1 MIMSVEEFKTF
12 VETDMA
18 EPLIEAKLQSLELL
32 IRKYTN
38 NNFQNRLYRRTADI
52 IGGSFYVT
60 AVPFKTGDTIQV
72 STTQLSNGLK
82 VPCLNEGLFTIDKVD
97 NNSFSVKEDV
107 MDESNVLC
115 TKIVYPMDVKMGVVN
130 LMKWDMNNRD
140 KVGIQS
146 ETISRHSVTYFNMDG
161 DNSTIGFPKSLIGFL
176 KPYIKARF

>member
-1 MIMSVEEFKTF
+1 MIMSVKEFKTF

-130 LMKWDMNNRD
+130 LMKWDMSNRD
-140 KVGIQS
+140 KVGIMVLFFRTSHHYLKQFRPIKHLQNS
-146 ETISRHSVTYFNMDG
+146 MQRSSRRLVKIILEH
-161 DNSTIGFPKSLIGFL
+161 
-176 KPYIKARF
+176 

>member
-1 MIMSVEEFKTF
+1 MIMSVEEFRAF
-12 VETDMA
+12 VTTDIA
-18 EPLIEAKLQSLELL
+18 DAVIEAKLQALEML

-38 NNFQNRLYRRTADI
+38 NNFQRRSYRRTADI
-52 IGGSFYVT
+52 VGGLFCVEALT
-60 AVPFKTGDTIQV
+60 PFNVGDTVQITESQ
-72 STTQLSNGLK
+72 
-82 VPCLNEGLFTIDKVD
+82 LNEGLFT
-97 NNSFSVKEDV
+97 VKEVDKSTFKVNEDV
-107 MDESNVLC
+107 EDEAGVLV

-130 LMKWDMNNRD
+130 MMKWELDNRD